1 MRVLLVNPK
10 SKLPIDTR
18 TSPPL
23 GLAYLGAVAEQRGD
37 VVRVH
42 DGDVESAPLE
52 GIVREFAPEVVGIT
66 ANTTQITAAWRDAG
80 LVKSI
85 GDD

>member
-1 MRVLLVNPK
+1 VRVLLVNPK

-23 GLAYLGAVAEQRGD
+23 GLAYLAAVAEQRGD

-42 DGDVESAPLE
+42 DGDVEDTPLE
-52 GIVREFAPEVVGIT
+52 AIIRQFAPDVVGIT
-66 ANTTQITAAWRDAG
+66 ANTTQIMQRGRGDVAGTALR
-80 LVKSI
+80 S
-85 GDD
+85 